1 MATDKE
7 CECISSAAKV
17 INRASALSR
26 SWDKIKY
33 DYVEPENR
41 KGEHFEKLYQLV
53 HKDSTRLKEEVEILE
68 KTCVIPQANVTN
80 IYIEGKEMLDES
92 IKNKNIANA
101 VRGADYIRDSI
112 LYMLQDKKLIDC
124 H

>member
-17 INRASALSR
+17 INRASSLSR
-26 SWDKIKY
+26 SWDKTKY
-33 DYVEPENR
+33 DYVEHESR
-41 KGEHFEKLYQLV
+41 KGDHFEKLYQSV
-53 HKDSTRLKEEVEILE
+53 HKDSTRLKEEIERLE
-68 KTCVIPQANVTN
+68 KTCVIPQTN
-80 IYIEGKEMLDES
+80 ITNVYIDGKKMLDES
-92 IKNKNIANA
+92 IKNKDILNI

-112 LYMLQDKKLIDC
+112 LYMLQDKQLIDC